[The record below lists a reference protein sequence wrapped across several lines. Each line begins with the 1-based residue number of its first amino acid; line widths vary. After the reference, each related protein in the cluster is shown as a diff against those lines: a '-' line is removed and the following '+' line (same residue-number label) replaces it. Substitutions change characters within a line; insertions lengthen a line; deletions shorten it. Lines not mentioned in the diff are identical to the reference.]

1 MNYNNK
7 LLTKIQVMKTKQ
19 LFLACLL
26 AIVGSGTAD
35 AYDIDLNGLYYNITG
50 ENTVEVTYVESGDGN
65 GDFFSGNINIP
76 RRISTGGKTYTVTAI
91 GDYAFYNCK
100 NLTSVTIPEGVT
112 SIGIQAFSGCYG
124 LTSITIPSSV
134 TSIGDWAFW
143 NCSGLTSI
151 TIPSSVTSIG
161 QGAFFGCDGLT
172 SITSYMRNPVML
184 PIDCFR
190 DISSNCVL
198 TIPYGTTSKYESA
211 GWTTDIFKGG
221 IVKDESGLVKDL
233 AELSNDKQYLI
244 HTQNGNR
251 GSLGVYNG
259 HLATTNPA
267 AVGRP
272 YYCSAVSIQED
283 SPLISSVNQLSSPY
297 TEPSEGSLAALLDGD
312 GTTYWHSVWADGS
325 VANGT
330 HYFQVEMVDAE
341 VQDVAFRLTRRFN
354 ATHDHITAWGVYGTN
369 DADAAK
375 EECELLAN
383 ISTPYGNNQETLQS
397 TAFSTG
403 GYKYLRFYINGTTKG
418 RGYGHLSEFQLYP
431 ATYCEEC
438 GGASPFALL
447 KKDGGYYLYSV
458 RDKAFIG
465 YQNDG
470 DETAFPWQ
478 QGDNQMSI
486 TKEGDSFVFDFTEP
500 NSRLNVN
507 NNPGIH
513 INNWKTLDE
522 GNQFTIEE
530 VGDFDPTEALAAFD
544 SYELEVPATGLTTL
558 YALRALETPEDDG
571 YLGTFYGKS
580 VEDEQ
585 LHLGRVGNVI
595 PAETPVLVMANPGTY
610 SLQRAS
616 TAGKRPANNLLQ
628 GTKVSLPVADISGTV
643 FTLGSDPAAP
653 GFYLYDDATLP
664 AFSVFLAL
672 DDAQGIK
679 ALRLPLGGVVTGVED
694 VPTATTNGTVY
705 DLSGRTMPK
714 AAGASL
720 PKGLY
725 IVNGKKVVVK

>member
-50 ENTVEVTYVESGDGN
+50 ENSVEVTYVEQGDGN
-65 GDFFSGNINIP
+65 ADFFSGDITIP
-76 RRISTGGKTYTVTAI
+76 RRISSGGKTYTVTAI
-91 GDYAFYNCK
+91 GVDAFYSCK

-112 SIGIQAFSGCYG
+112 SIGNDAFAGCYGLTSITIPSSVTSIGYEAFVGCDGLTSITIPSGVTSIGDYAFIDCRGLTSITIPSSVTSIGQGAFSGCDRLQTITVDADNKFYDSRNGCNAIIEKRSGTLIVGSKNTIFPEGVTSIGGYAFSGCYG

-134 TSIGDWAFW
+134 TSIGFYAFAG
-143 NCSGLTSI
+143 CDGLTSI

-486 TKEGDSFVFDFTEP
+486 TKEGDGFVFDFTEP
-500 NSRLNVN
+500 DSRLNVN
-507 NNPGIH
+507 TNPGIQ

-558 YALRALETPEDDG
+558 YALRALET
-571 YLGTFYGKS
+571 LR
-580 VEDEQ
+580 
-585 LHLGRVGNVI
+585 H
-595 PAETPVLVMANPGTY
+595 VLRKECRG
-610 SLQRAS
+610 
-616 TAGKRPANNLLQ
+616 
-628 GTKVSLPVADISGTV
+628 
-643 FTLGSDPAAP
+643 
-653 GFYLYDDATLP
+653 
-664 AFSVFLAL
+664 
-672 DDAQGIK
+672 
-679 ALRLPLGGVVTGVED
+679 
-694 VPTATTNGTVY
+694 
-705 DLSGRTMPK
+705 
-714 AAGASL
+714 
-720 PKGLY
+720 
-725 IVNGKKVVVK
+725 

>member
-1 MNYNNK
+1 MTSIGQGAFSDCYGLTSITIPSSVTSIGVYAFSYCYGLETITVDAGNK
-7 LLTKIQVMKTKQ
+7 FYDSRNGCNAIIEKQ
-19 LFLACLL
+19 
-26 AIVGSGTAD
+26 SGTLIA
-35 AYDIDLNGLYYNITG
+35 G
-50 ENTVEVTYVESGDGN
+50 
-65 GDFFSGNINIP
+65 
-76 RRISTGGKTYTVTAI
+76 
-91 GDYAFYNCK
+91 CK
-100 NLTSVTIPEGVT
+100 NTIVPEGVT
-112 SIGIQAFSGCYG
+112 SIGGYAFSGCYG

-134 TSIGDWAFW
+134 TSIGFYAFAG
-143 NCSGLTSI
+143 CDGLTSI

-486 TKEGDSFVFDFTEP
+486 TKEGDGFVFDFTEP
-500 NSRLNVN
+500 DSRLNVN
-507 NNPGIH
+507 TNPGIQ